1 MESLPNK
8 PRIFHRFV
16 YVAHPLHKHCSTDGG
31 RSAEM
36 LTTLTLEITSVSEN
50 ATENATAK
58 AAEKAAAALSIPEG
72 SCRLGVETSI
82 DLLIP
87 DR

>member
-8 PRIFHRFV
+8 QRAFRRFI
-16 YVAHPLHKHCSTDGG
+16 YVAHPLPRDCSTDGG
-31 RSAEM
+31 RSTEL
-36 LTTLTLEITSVSEN
+36 LTTLTLEIASVSEN
-50 ATENATAK
+50 S
-58 AAEKAAAALSIPEG
+58 AAALSTPKE
-72 SCRLGVETSI
+72 SCRLGIEASM